1 MRLNLIASIYH
12 WRAVSST
19 HFVEYGRKFVV
30 NLNVKFMNHCTL
42 DFIASLYSV
51 LRISIPFFFFANIY
65 EQAVSGLFFRS
76 GWSFFGSLMKYGF
89 MIISFLCIAAI

>member
-30 NLNVKFMNHCTL
+30 NLNVKCMKHCTP

-51 LRISIPFFFFANIY
+51 LHISIPFFFFANIY
-65 EQAVSGLFFRS
+65 EQAVSGLFF
-76 GWSFFGSLMKYGF
+76 
-89 MIISFLCIAAI
+89 

>member
-30 NLNVKFMNHCTL
+30 NLNVKCMKHCTP

-51 LRISIPFFFFANIY
+51 LHISIPFFFFFFFLQIFMSGQFL
-65 EQAVSGLFFRS
+65 EVVGHFLAVL
-76 GWSFFGSLMKYGF
+76 
-89 MIISFLCIAAI
+89 